1 MFRGVNNVKLDAK
14 GRMAIP
20 TRYRD
25 RLQER
30 CDGRLVVTVDRDHCL
45 LLYPLQ
51 DWEEIER
58 KLVKLPSFNAQA
70 RRLQRLLVGHATEVD
85 MDSHGRVL
93 LPQPLREFATLDKA
107 AVMIGQGNKF
117 EIWDEQTWN
126 ARRDD
131 WLAED
136 ESEAGPLPAELE
148 SLSL

>member
-14 GRMAIP
+14 GRIVIP

-30 CDGRLVVTVDRDHCL
+30 CGGQLVVTVDRDHCL
-45 LLYPLQ
+45 LLYPLPE
-51 DWEEIER
+51 WEEIER

-70 RRLQRLLVGHATEVD
+70 RKLQRLLVGHATEVE
-85 MDSHGRVL
+85 MDSAGRVL
-93 LPQPLREFATLDKA
+93 LPPPLREFARLDKGV
-107 AVMIGQGNKF
+107 VMIGQGNTC
-117 EIWDEQTWN
+117 ESWDEETWN
-126 ARRDD
+126 ARRED

-136 ESEAGPLPAELE
+136 DAAGPLPAELE